1 VRDECFDLPPCT
13 YSTREVEM
21 TAEQAK
27 HYKEIA
33 KELYTEIR
41 GGKITAANEGVK
53 MGKLLQIA
61 CGVVLD
67 KEGKERMVDSA
78 PRTAAVKEIIEQ
90 AGQKVIVFVPYT
102 APLKHLYEE
111 LSKTMKCAMVYGGVS
126 KNQRSTIFT
135 EFQKRD
141 DLRVLVADAGCMA
154 HGLTLTEANTVI
166 WYGPEH
172 SNDIYTQANGR
183 ITRPGQKHNQFI
195 IHIEGSELERR
206 IYKRLETRGSTQG
219 LLLQMAAEG
228 MLA

>member
-1 VRDECFDLPPCT
+1 
-13 YSTREVEM
+13 
-21 TAEQAK
+21 
-27 HYKEIA
+27 
-33 KELYTEIR
+33 
-41 GGKITAANEGVK
+41 
-53 MGKLLQIA
+53 
-61 CGVVLD
+61 
-67 KEGKERMVDSA
+67 
-78 PRTAAVKEIIEQ
+78 
-90 AGQKVIVFVPYT
+90 
-102 APLKHLYEE
+102 
-111 LSKTMKCAMVYGGVS
+111 MKCAMVYGGVS